1 MPQTTHAKTLK
12 LAQLAML
19 IAIEAIMTF
28 LPIGFI
34 MIPPVSITLLHIP
47 VIIGAI
53 LMGPLYG
60 GILGGSFG
68 LFSLTKASFAAT
80 SPVDM
85 MFSPF
90 LSGAPIQS
98 IVMCIIP
105 RILLGVIAAYLFILF
120 RKLTKNE
127 VVSILIAALV
137 ATACHTVMVLGCL
150 WLLFNSIALES
161 GVTLAAVFGTVITLN
176 GILEMLAA
184 GVLATAVC
192 KPLWAFQK
200 KRRLA

>member
-1 MPQTTHAKTLK
+1 MSQTHEKTLK

-34 MIPPVSITLLHIP
+34 MVPPVSITLLHIP

-68 LFSLTKASFAAT
+68 LFSLIKASFAAA
-80 SPVDM
+80 SPIDM
-85 MFSPF
+85 AFSPF
-90 LSGAPIQS
+90 LSGAPLQS
-98 IVMCIIP
+98 IILCVIP
-105 RILLGVIAAYLFILF
+105 RILLGVIAAYLFILLKRLF
-120 RKLTKNE
+120 KNE
-127 VVSILIAALV
+127 VISILVSALL
-137 ATACHTVMVLGCL
+137 ATALHTVMVLGCL
-150 WLLFNSIALES
+150 WLLFNSLALEG

-176 GILEMLAA
+176 GILEMVAA
-184 GVLATAVC
+184 GVLSTAVC
-192 KPLWAFQK
+192 KPLLAYQR
-200 KRRLA
+200 KRRI

>member
-1 MPQTTHAKTLK
+1 MSQSHAKTLK

-47 VIIGAI
+47 VIVGAI
-53 LMGPLYG
+53 LLGPLYG

-68 LFSLTKASFAAT
+68 LFSLLKASFAAA
-80 SPVDM
+80 SPIDLA
-85 MFSPF
+85 FSPF
-90 LSGAPIQS
+90 LSGAPLQS

-127 VVSILIAALV
+127 VASIIVSSLV
-137 ATACHTVMVLGCL
+137 ATACHTVLVLGCL
-150 WLLFNSIALES
+150 YLLFNSLALES
-161 GVTLAAVFGTVITLN
+161 GVTIAAVFGTVITIN
-176 GILEMLAA
+176 GILEMVAA
-184 GVLATAVC
+184 AVIALGVC
-192 KPLWAFQK
+192 KPLLAFQ
-200 KRRLA
+200 RRRRI